1 MKKNMNMNMKIRIIV
16 LAVLVAILLLATS
29 CVKDEMNVGPAIVEN
44 VTMAPAAPQSTEVAV
59 ISAKITDLKGI
70 SSAKLYYKAEVAS
83 TFINVALVAGQG
95 NLYTATIPAFAKDT
109 KVQYY
114 IEVVNNDNITSFY
127 PAKAPTAFASYTVGA
142 SSVIKLFV
150 NEVFPDGTKDDTDPD
165 WVELYNDSDIEVNL
179 SGYAFYDD
187 GIKISNGVKPKR
199 ILEDGLKIPAK
210 GFLVL
215 RAEKNIPAATV
226 EFGLSTSGDAV
237 YIENKEGVVVA
248 ELDFNGI
255 STAGKKSYGRQP
267 DGSKT
272 VVLFNNATKGTSN
285 NNAN

>member
-1 MKKNMNMNMKIRIIV
+1 MKKNMNMKIRIIV
-16 LAVLVAILLLATS
+16 LAALVAILLLATS

-44 VTMAPAAPQSTEVAV
+44 VTMAPTAPQSTDLVI

-70 SSAKLYYKAEVAS
+70 TSAKLYYKAEGTD
-83 TFINVALVAGQG
+83 TFANVDLVAGQG

-114 IEVVNNDNITSFY
+114 IEVVNTDNLISKY
-127 PAKAPTAFASYTVGA
+127 PAAVPTSYIVGA
-142 SSVIKLFV
+142 SNVVKLFV
-150 NEVFPDGTKDDTDPD
+150 NEVFPDGTKDDSDPD
-165 WVELYNDSDIEVNL
+165 WVELYNDSEIEVDL

-187 GIKISNGVKPKR
+187 GIKTSNGAKPKR
-199 ILEDGLKIPAK
+199 ILEAGLKIPAK

-215 RAEKNIPAATV
+215 RAEKNIPVATV

-237 YIENKEGVVVA
+237 YIENKEGVVIA
-248 ELDFNGI
+248 QLDFNGI
-255 STAGKKSYGRQP
+255 STAGKKSYGRKP
-267 DGSKT
+267 DGSST
-272 VVLFNNATKGTSN
+272 LVLFTEATKGTSN